1 MTLTKMNITFRTRK
15 LEKDFNSGD
24 RLRRAY
30 GERMAKSIQ
39 KRMAVLKTAPAL
51 TSVPETSPERRHML
65 QGKRHGQF
73 AVDLDQPYRLVFRPD
88 HDPLP
93 RRDDGGIDVEEVT
106 NIKIVEVVDY
116 H

>member
-1 MTLTKMNITFRTRK
+1 MTLMKMNIAFRTRK
-15 LEKDFNSGD
+15 LEKDFNSAD
-24 RLRRAY
+24 RLGRAY

-39 KRMAVLKTAPAL
+39 KRMAVLKAAPAL
-51 TSVPETSPERRHML
+51 ASVPESPPERRHML

-73 AVDLDQPYRLVFRPD
+73 AVDLVQPHRLVFNPD

-93 RRDDGGIDVEEVT
+93 RRDDGGIDVEKVT
-106 NIKIVEVVDY
+106 NIKIVAVVDY

>member
-1 MTLTKMNITFRTRK
+1 MNLMTMNITFRIRK
-15 LEKDFNSGD
+15 LERVFNSGD
-24 RLRRAY
+24 RLRCAY

-39 KRMAVLKTAPAL
+39 KRMAVLKAAPAL
-51 TSVPETSPERRHML
+51 ASVPTRPPERRHML
-65 QGKRHGQF
+65 QGKRHEQF
-73 AVDLDQPYRLVFRPD
+73 AVDLDQPYRLVFRP
-88 HDPLP
+88 DPLP